1 MANKLFVVRRRTE
14 DCGDFEWEEDNEMLQ
29 TVGIPW
35 SQKTVIKD
43 STNDQ
48 QKIVE
53 STIKQTLSVP
63 LPAAQNFNLKVIL
76 VNNWKY
82 EHVNYMRL

>member
-1 MANKLFVVRRRTE
+1 MVMANKLFVVRRRTE

-29 TVGIPW
+29 TVGILW

-53 STIKQTLSVP
+53 STIKETLSAP
-63 LPAAQNFNLKVIL
+63 LPAAQNLNLKVIL
-76 VNNWKY
+76 VNN
-82 EHVNYMRL
+82 VIGNTC